1 MVPADWGSEWG
12 GKVLN
17 LLQEETVPVVSAKPK
32 QQLLPLLVVLF
43 LISYGLLAFLVVEQ
57 GRTIANQ
64 RNLIQQLF
72 QDSVEL
78 TSLKGKTFQQQHP
91 RPAAP
96 LKSQPQ
102 VQTPSSQYQTPS
114 SQANPRENVATQKRT
129 GRLQKVLPL
138 KPPKDT
144 EDTPDD
150 RRSRSMV

>member
-1 MVPADWGSEWG
+1 MPADWGIDWG

-17 LLQEETVPVVSAKPK
+17 LLQEEAVAIVPEKPK

-43 LISYGLLAFLVVEQ
+43 LISYGLLALLVVEQ

-64 RNLIQQLF
+64 RSLIQQLF

-91 RPAAP
+91 RPATP
-96 LKSQPQ
+96 LRSKPQ
-102 VQTPSSQYQTPS
+102 AQTPSSQNQTPS
-114 SQANPRENVATQKRT
+114 SQANPRDNVASQKRA
-129 GRLQKVLPL
+129 GRFQKALPI

-144 EDTPDD
+144 ADTPDD
-150 RRSRSMV
+150 RRSRSLI